1 MLLKE
6 RAEKIKLLIMDADG
20 VLTDGRIVY
29 DNYGDELKFF
39 DVQDGF
45 GLALLAI
52 ARIKTAIV
60 TAKKS
65 RVVKRRAKEAHVTH
79 LFTNVTDK
87 GAIYYQLLK
96 KYALGHENVCCIG
109 DDILDAQMMKKA
121 GLAVAV
127 PNAVDEIKQM
137 AHYITQRP
145 GGRGAV
151 REVVELILKSQDKWL
166 ETTRQW
172 LG

>member
-1 MLLKE
+1 
-6 RAEKIKLLIMDADG
+6 
-20 VLTDGRIVY
+20 
-29 DNYGDELKFF
+29 
-39 DVQDGF
+39 
-45 GLALLAI
+45 
-52 ARIKTAIV
+52 
-60 TAKKS
+60 
-65 RVVKRRAKEAHVTH
+65 
-79 LFTNVTDK
+79 
-87 GAIYYQLLK
+87 
-96 KYALGHENVCCIG
+96 
-109 DDILDAQMMKKA
+109 MMKKA